1 MDEEKPRW
9 RERVELKKRSR
20 GIKRRARKVEG
31 ATVRH
36 ARRFLVNRWD
46 KISEVRLH
54 IILWLGGVGLLIGLV
69 GLQMIWFQRG
79 YVTAAPVS
87 GGTYAEA
94 VRGPIETLNPLYATT
109 PAELAASKLLFSSL
123 YSVDASGHLRADAAM
138 SMANDSDKNFT
149 VKMRKDVRWHD
160 GQNLTADDVIFTV
173 GLMKSP
179 AVRSVMT
186 GSWQGINV
194 QKIDEY
200 TVQFSLPAS
209 YAAFPQAMTFAI
221 VPEHLLKAI
230 NPSSLRESSF
240 SSAPVGSGP
249 FDLRLLQV
257 INQANG
263 RKIVHMD
270 ANDDYYAGRPRLDH
284 FQLHSYGDDDSIGQA
299 LRTGEV
305 GAASDVPSEIAY
317 TLDDK
322 RYDTV
327 IKPTNSGVY
336 ALFNFTQ
343 PILKDASVRRAL
355 LVGTNTDALRKQ
367 LYGNPKQ
374 LYMPFVS
381 GQVPGTEAVA
391 PPVFNKEAAGK
402 LLDSAGWTLQN
413 GVRTKGAEKLNL
425 RVVTRKN
432 SDYEAVLRILVG
444 QWRSLG
450 IQVDSQTYGT
460 SEFTQDVLQLRNYD
474 ILLDELVIGGD
485 PDVFAYWHSRGLLN
499 LTGYGNQ
506 LSDDLLASARSRSD
520 PALRAVK
527 YTAFARQWLSDVPA
541 IGLYQSNFV
550 YVHSK
555 TTSAIEKDEAI
566 VSSDEHYA
574 NVRYWTAE
582 KGTVYKTP

>member
-355 LVGTNTDALRKQ
+355 LTGTNTDALRKQ

-381 GQVPGTEAVA
+381 GQVPGTEAIA
-391 PPVFNKEAAGK
+391 PPAFNKEAAGK

>member
-1 MDEEKPRW
+1 
-9 RERVELKKRSR
+9 
-20 GIKRRARKVEG
+20 
-31 ATVRH
+31 
-36 ARRFLVNRWD
+36 VNRWD

-355 LVGTNTDALRKQ
+355 LTGTNTDALRKQ

-381 GQVPGTEAVA
+381 GQVPGTEAIA
-391 PPVFNKEAAGK
+391 PPAFNKEAAGK

>member
-9 RERVELKKRSR
+9 RERIELKKRSR
-20 GIKRRARKVEG
+20 GIKRHARKVEG

-46 KISEVRLH
+46 KISEIRLH
-54 IILWLGGVGLLIGLV
+54 IIIWLGGVGLLIGLV

-109 PAELAASKLLFSSL
+109 PAELAAAQLLFSSL
-123 YSVDASGHLRADAAM
+123 YSVDASGHLRADVAA
-138 SMANDSDKNFT
+138 SMVNDSDKTFT

-160 GQNLTADDVIFTV
+160 GQNLTADDVVFTV

-221 VPEHLLKAI
+221 VPEHLLKAV

-240 SSAPVGSGP
+240 SSSPLGSGA

-257 INQANG
+257 VNQATG

-270 ANDDYYAGRPRLDH
+270 ANDSYYGGRPRLDH
-284 FQLHSYGDDDSIGQA
+284 FQLHSYGDDDSVGQA

-317 TLDDK
+317 TLDNK

-336 ALFNFTQ
+336 ALFNYTQ
-343 PILKDASVRRAL
+343 PILKDAAVRKAL

-367 LYGNPKQ
+367 LFGNPKQ
-374 LYMPFVS
+374 LYLPFVS
-381 GQVPGTEAVA
+381 GQVPGTEAIA
-391 PPVFNKEAAGK
+391 PPAFNKEEAGK
-402 LLDSAGWTLQN
+402 LLDTAGWTLQN
-413 GVRTKGAEKLNL
+413 GVRTKGAEKLHL

-432 SDYEAVLRILVG
+432 SDYETVLRVLVG

-450 IQVDSQTYGT
+450 IQVDSQTYGI

-474 ILLDELVIGGD
+474 VLLDELVIGGD

-506 LSDDLLASARSRSD
+506 LSDDLLASARARSD

-555 TTSAIEKDEAI
+555 MTKAIENDEAI

-582 KGTVYKTP
+582 KGTVYRTP

>member
-221 VPEHLLKAI
+221 VP
-230 NPSSLRESSF
+230 
-240 SSAPVGSGP
+240 
-249 FDLRLLQV
+249 
-257 INQANG
+257 
-263 RKIVHMD
+263 
-270 ANDDYYAGRPRLDH
+270 
-284 FQLHSYGDDDSIGQA
+284 
-299 LRTGEV
+299 
-305 GAASDVPSEIAY
+305 
-317 TLDDK
+317 
-322 RYDTV
+322 
-327 IKPTNSGVY
+327 
-336 ALFNFTQ
+336 
-343 PILKDASVRRAL
+343 
-355 LVGTNTDALRKQ
+355 
-367 LYGNPKQ
+367 
-374 LYMPFVS
+374 
-381 GQVPGTEAVA
+381 
-391 PPVFNKEAAGK
+391 
-402 LLDSAGWTLQN
+402 
-413 GVRTKGAEKLNL
+413 
-425 RVVTRKN
+425 
-432 SDYEAVLRILVG
+432 
-444 QWRSLG
+444 
-450 IQVDSQTYGT
+450 
-460 SEFTQDVLQLRNYD
+460 
-474 ILLDELVIGGD
+474 
-485 PDVFAYWHSRGLLN
+485 
-499 LTGYGNQ
+499 
-506 LSDDLLASARSRSD
+506 
-520 PALRAVK
+520 
-527 YTAFARQWLSDVPA
+527 
-541 IGLYQSNFV
+541 
-550 YVHSK
+550 
-555 TTSAIEKDEAI
+555 
-566 VSSDEHYA
+566 
-574 NVRYWTAE
+574 
-582 KGTVYKTP
+582 

>member
-138 SMANDSDKNFT
+138 SMANDSDKNFI

>member
-9 RERVELKKRSR
+9 RERIELKKRSR
-20 GIKRRARKVEG
+20 GIKRHARKVEG

-46 KISEVRLH
+46 KISEVRFH
-54 IILWLGGVGLLIGLV
+54 IIVWLGGVGLLIGLV

-79 YVTAAPVS
+79 YVTAAPVG

-94 VRGPIETLNPLYATT
+94 VKGPIDTLNPLYATT

-123 YSVDASGHLRADAAM
+123 YSVDASGRLRGDTAV

-149 VKMRKDVRWHD
+149 IKMRKDVRWHD
-160 GQNLTADDVIFTV
+160 GQKVNADDVVFTV
-173 GLMKSP
+173 ALMKSP

-186 GSWQGINV
+186 GSWQGITV
-194 QKIDEY
+194 QKIDDY
-200 TVQFSLPAS
+200 TVQFNLPAP
-209 YAAFPQAMTFAI
+209 YAAFPQALTFAI
-221 VPEHLLKAI
+221 VPEHLLKAV

-257 INQANG
+257 INQASG
-263 RKIVHMD
+263 RKIAHMD
-270 ANDDYYAGRPRLDH
+270 ANDDHYAGRPRLDH
-284 FQLHSYGDDDSIGQA
+284 FQLHSYSDDDSISQA

-305 GAASDVPSEIAY
+305 GAASDVPSEIAQ
-317 TLDDK
+317 TVDNN
-322 RYDTV
+322 RYDTIV
-327 IKPTNSGVY
+327 KPINSGVY
-336 ALFNFTQ
+336 ALFNFAQ
-343 PILKDASVRRAL
+343 PILKDVAVRKAL
-355 LVGTNTDALRKQ
+355 LAGTNTDVLRKQ
-367 LYGNPKQ
+367 LYGNPKP
-374 LYMPFVS
+374 LYMPFVV
-381 GQVPGTEAVA
+381 GQVSGTEAVA
-391 PPVFNKEAAGK
+391 PPVYDKEAAGK
-402 LLDSAGWTLQN
+402 LLDGAGWILKD
-413 GVRTKGAEKLNL
+413 GVRTKGAEKLHL
-425 RVVTRKN
+425 RIVTRKN
-432 SDYEAVLRILVG
+432 SDYESVLRVLVG
-444 QWRSLG
+444 QWRALG

-474 ILLDELVIGGD
+474 VLLDKLVIGGD

-499 LTGYGNQ
+499 LTSYGNQ

-527 YTAFARQWLSDVPA
+527 YTAFAKQWMADVPA
-541 IGLYQSNFV
+541 IGLYQSNYV
-550 YVHSK
+550 YIHSK
-555 TTSAIEKDEAI
+555 STKTIEQDESI